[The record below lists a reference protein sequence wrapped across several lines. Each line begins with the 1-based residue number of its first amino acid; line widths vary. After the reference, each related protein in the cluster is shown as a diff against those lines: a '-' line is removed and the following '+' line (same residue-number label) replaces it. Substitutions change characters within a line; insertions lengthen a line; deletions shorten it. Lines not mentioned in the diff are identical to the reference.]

1 MKKIAIIG
9 AGLTGLTTA
18 FYLKK
23 YGFDVTLYEKNN
35 HCGGVIQTH
44 KENGF
49 VYESGPNTGVLGNPE
64 IVELFEDLKITDL
77 IDIADNKAKKR
88 LILKKDKWHALPSGP
103 ISAITTPLFKFTD
116 KIRVLFEPFRKKG
129 ENPHETLA
137 DLVRRRLGKSFL
149 DYAIDPFIGGIYA
162 GNPEK
167 IIPKYALPKLYNLE
181 HNYGSFIKGAIAKK
195 KEHKAE
201 REKKATKDVFSVKG
215 GLNVLINEL
224 VKNIGIENIFIGTDN
239 IYIQKEKDSY
249 VVNHDAYDY
258 VITTCNSR
266 PLPTLLPFVQKEL
279 IDNITNVK
287 YAAVAQ
293 VIMGYE
299 DWDGEDIMAFGG
311 LIPSKEKKNSLGI
324 LFTSSFFKNRAPE
337 NGVLLSIFMGGTRNK
352 HIFDKTEEELIKIAN
367 KDVLNL
373 LKPKNAK
380 LSVVN
385 IFKHEYAIPQYE
397 LSSKERFE
405 AIESIEKQHK
415 GIIIGGNIINGIGMA
430 DRVKQAR
437 MIADRIKNNE
447 Q

>member
-195 KEHKAE
+195 KEHKSE

-239 IYIQKEKDSY
+239 IDIQKEKDSY
-249 VVNHDAYDY
+249 VVNHDVYDY

-279 IDNITNVK
+279 LDNITNVK

-299 DWDGEDIMAFGG
+299 DWDGKDIMAFGG

-337 NGVLLSIFMGGTRNK
+337 NGVLLSIFMGGTRNR

-405 AIESIEKQHK
+405 AIESIEKQYE
-415 GIIIGGNIINGIGMA
+415 GLIIGGNIINGIGMA

-437 MIADRIKNNE
+437 MIAERIKNNE

>member
-1 MKKIAIIG
+1 MKNIAIIG

-23 YGFDVTLYEKNN
+23 HGFDVTLYEKNS

-44 KENGF
+44 REKGF
-49 VYESGPNTGVLGNPE
+49 IYESGPNTGVLGNPE
-64 IVELFEDLKITDL
+64 IVELFEDLGISDL

-88 LILKKDKWHALPSGP
+88 LILKNEKWHALPSGP

-116 KIRVLFEPFRKKG
+116 KLGVLFEPFKKKG
-129 ENPHETLA
+129 NNPHETLA

-149 DYAIDPFIGGIYA
+149 NYAIDPFIGGIYA
-162 GNPEK
+162 GDPEK

-181 HNYGSFIKGAIAKK
+181 QNYGSFIKGAIAKK
-195 KEHKAE
+195 KEHKTE

-215 GLNVLINEL
+215 GLSVLINEL
-224 VKNIGIENIFIGTDN
+224 VKAIGIENIFIGTDN
-239 IYIQKEKDSY
+239 IDIKKEDDSY
-249 VVNHDAYDY
+249 VVNNDVYDY
-258 VITTCNSR
+258 VVTTCNSN
-266 PLPTLLPFVQKEL
+266 PLPTLLPFVNKEL
-279 IDNITNVK
+279 INNITNVN

-299 DWDGEDIMAFGG
+299 NWDGKDIMAFGG
-311 LIPSKEKKNSLGI
+311 LIPSKEKKNTLGI
-324 LFTSSFFKNRAPE
+324 LFTSSFFKNRAPKD
-337 NGVLLSIFMGGTRNK
+337 GVLLSIFMGGTRNK
-352 HIFDKTEEELIKIAN
+352 HIFNLSEEELIKLAN

-373 LKPKNAK
+373 LKPKDAK

-415 GIIIGGNIINGIGMA
+415 GLIIGGNIINGIGMA
-430 DRVKQAR
+430 DRVKQAKI
-437 MIADRIKNNE
+437 IADRIKDNE
-447 Q
+447 